1 MIKVKRWELLRG
13 LFLEGR
19 VKGLVVIPTIKRL
32 SQDKRG
38 GKRTHGQDRSHRI
51 SNRILARVGANIFL
65 EFVVF
70 ISEKKYSRGYVNLIE
85 ITQSVSVTICSI

>member
-1 MIKVKRWELLRG
+1 MIKVKRWELFRG

-38 GKRTHGQDRSHRI
+38 EKRTHGQDSHRI
-51 SNRILARVGANIFL
+51 SNRILARVGAYIF
-65 EFVVF
+65 
-70 ISEKKYSRGYVNLIE
+70 
-85 ITQSVSVTICSI
+85 

>member
-38 GKRTHGQDRSHRI
+38 EKRTHGQDRSHRI
-51 SNRILARVGANIFL
+51 SNRILARVGAYIF
-65 EFVVF
+65 
-70 ISEKKYSRGYVNLIE
+70 
-85 ITQSVSVTICSI
+85 

>member
-38 GKRTHGQDRSHRI
+38 KKKEPTGKT
-51 SNRILARVGANIFL
+51 GAI
-65 EFVVF
+65 EFQ
-70 ISEKKYSRGYVNLIE
+70 IE
-85 ITQSVSVTICSI
+85 FWQG

>member
-13 LFLEGR
+13 LFLEER

-38 GKRTHGQDRSHRI
+38 GKKEPTGKTAI
-51 SNRILARVGANIFL
+51 
-65 EFVVF
+65 EFQ
-70 ISEKKYSRGYVNLIE
+70 IE
-85 ITQSVSVTICSI
+85 FWQG

>member
-19 VKGLVVIPTIKRL
+19 VKGLVVIPTKKRL

-38 GKRTHGQDRSHRI
+38 GKKRTHGQDSHRI
-51 SNRILARVGANIFL
+51 SNRILARVGAYIF
-65 EFVVF
+65 
-70 ISEKKYSRGYVNLIE
+70 
-85 ITQSVSVTICSI
+85 

>member
-38 GKRTHGQDRSHRI
+38 GKKEPTGKT
-51 SNRILARVGANIFL
+51 GAI
-65 EFVVF
+65 EFQ
-70 ISEKKYSRGYVNLIE
+70 IE
-85 ITQSVSVTICSI
+85 FWQG

>member
-38 GKRTHGQDRSHRI
+38 GKKEPTGKTAI
-51 SNRILARVGANIFL
+51 
-65 EFVVF
+65 EFQ
-70 ISEKKYSRGYVNLIE
+70 IE
-85 ITQSVSVTICSI
+85 FWQG